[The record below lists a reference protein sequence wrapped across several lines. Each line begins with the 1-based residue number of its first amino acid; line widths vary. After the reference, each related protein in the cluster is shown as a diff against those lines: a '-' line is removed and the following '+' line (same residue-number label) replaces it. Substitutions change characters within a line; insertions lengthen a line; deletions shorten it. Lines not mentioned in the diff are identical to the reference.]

1 MHLCTVVP
9 EPPIGN
15 GLIFS
20 VEAPQLFTV
29 SWTEPLGVNGGV
41 GGFSVDVSNDCGQC
55 SNIGAVSTN
64 VTDMSCSG
72 WEPIGQ
78 TCNISVYTV
87 TAYCQV
93 QSEVPLL
100 FAINFKCE
108 FIYTFISRIYHR
120 FTVYCSA

>member
-1 MHLCTVVP
+1 M
-9 EPPIGN
+9 
-15 GLIFS
+15 
-20 VEAPQLFTV
+20 EAPQLFTV

-41 GGFSVDVSNDCGQC
+41 GGFLVDVSSDCGQC
-55 SNIGAVSTN
+55 INVGTVSAN
-64 VTDMSCSG
+64 VTNMSCSG

-100 FAINFKCE
+100 FAVFLKCE
-108 FIYTFISRIYHR
+108 YIPYSVKFLRHLYFVDWPLKPISLHNVRGMTAYR
-120 FTVYCSA
+120 KPRL